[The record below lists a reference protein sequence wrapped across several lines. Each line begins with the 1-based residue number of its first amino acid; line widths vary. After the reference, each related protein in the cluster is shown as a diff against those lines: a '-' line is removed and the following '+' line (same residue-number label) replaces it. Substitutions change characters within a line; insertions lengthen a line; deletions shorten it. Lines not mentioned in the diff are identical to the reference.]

1 MGQIQTYTGHR
12 VHIQMVAG
20 QDETMDT
27 TITVAGIIA
36 TDGIIAVQM
45 LSAAYAVGEF
55 RENDFTAGAGV
66 INVVGHAVDTTGLF
80 YLIIWEEI
88 T

>member
-27 TITVAGIIA
+27 TITVPDIIA
-36 TDGIIAVQM
+36 TDRVIAVLM
-45 LSAAYAVGEF
+45 LSAAYLTGEY

-80 YLIIWEEI
+80 YLVIWEEI